1 MKRVLIILFVFILLP
16 SSLFAKSPFDSK
28 QDPFPPSIKVSVL
41 PSKPVVFPGQEF
53 KFYVSVIVE
62 EGWHIYSLSPFPGNE
77 LLQTKIVLDEHVFK
91 EQDVWKEPNPVLI
104 RDGAIGKMVKGH
116 RGNVEFSRTYLVP
129 FGLAGNKYPLIGKLV
144 VRACDNQVCSLPQ
157 KFPFHSVIQ
166 VEKSKR

>member
-16 SSLFAKSPFDSK
+16 SSLFAKSPFDSR

-104 RDGAIGKMVKGH
+104 PLKSEEYGFQHWRYTGRVFLRIRLIQSLQRVWYSH
-116 RGNVEFSRTYLVP
+116 R
-129 FGLAGNKYPLIGKLV
+129 
-144 VRACDNQVCSLPQ
+144 
-157 KFPFHSVIQ
+157 
-166 VEKSKR
+166 